1 MEPLVDIV
9 FEDERW
15 EAFGLEA
22 LVEPAV
28 RAVFAELGL
37 AEAGFTLCLMGC
49 NDARIL
55 ELNGDFRGKAK
66 PTNVL
71 SWPSEERG
79 AGVGEVPDLPQP
91 GPADDPESLGD
102 IALSYDTCALE
113 ATEAGKP
120 LADHVTHLIVHGLL
134 HLLGYD
140 HIRAADGDLME
151 ATEVRILAR
160 LGLSDPY

>member
-9 FEDERW
+9 IEDARW

-22 LVEPAV
+22 TAEPAV
-28 RAVFAELGL
+28 RMAFAELGL
-37 AEAGFTLCLMGC
+37 AEAGFTLCVMGC
-49 NDARIL
+49 SDARIL

-71 SWPSEERG
+71 SWPSAERG
-79 AGVGEVPDLPQP
+79 ADEGAVPDLPEP
-91 GPADDPESLGD
+91 GDADDPESLGD
-102 IALSYDTCALE
+102 IAISYDTCGAE
-113 ATEAGKP
+113 AAEAGKP
-120 LADHVTHLIVHGLL
+120 MADHVAHLIVHGLL